1 MDCEMLGNC
10 GFFKTYCKSE
20 TVSNGFTALY
30 CRNKDKSENCE
41 RKLYRKKNGTPP
53 PDNMAPTGKML

>member
-1 MDCEMLGNC
+1 MSCELLSKC
-10 GFFKTYCKSE
+10 GFFNNYCKSE
-20 TVSNGFTALY
+20 SVSQGFIKIY
-30 CRNKDKSENCE
+30 CQDQKKSDSCQ